1 MGEVGDTIL
10 GMAAKDH
17 HSFYLS
23 DPEALKKALYRR
35 LFQEYTLLIRASMQQ
50 SSNYPDSIR
59 YNVSKVL
66 PESPTDNN
74 KELLNKLKLYK
85 NK

>member
-1 MGEVGDTIL
+1 M
-10 GMAAKDH
+10 
-17 HSFYLS
+17 
-23 DPEALKKALYRR
+23 
-35 LFQEYTLLIRASMQQ
+35 LIRASMQQ